1 LISLKNKTIY
11 HLDDDP
17 EVLTLVKIACQKRL
31 GIEYKEFTTAESFL
45 TALKQKTPDL
55 CIIDLNL
62 KESAGAGFMVTK
74 AIRNRDIGK
83 MPIIVMSRRSYAK
96 DISLALES
104 GASDFLPKPVDFDLL
119 TEKITF
125 LLKGAETNSFPMHK
139 IKNPISANLEIHLRP
154 LMVDEAYLYVSSKF
168 FVLKNT
174 KLIVKH
180 TIVKKIFDE
189 PSKEFVVHNC
199 ELESHDGSYTLKL
212 IPKDPSDEYFE
223 KIHRFLLLMS

>member
-1 LISLKNKTIY
+1 MGLEKKVIY

-17 EVLTLVKIACQKRL
+17 EVLALVKIACQKRL
-31 GIEYKEFTTAESFL
+31 GIEYKEFTTVESFL
-45 TALKQKTPDL
+45 TALKNRAPDL
-55 CIIDLNL
+55 CIVDLNL

-74 AIRNRDIGK
+74 AIRNKGVGS

-119 TEKITF
+119 SEKISF

-154 LMVDEAYLYVSSKF
+154 TMVDETYLYVSSKF

-174 KLIVKH
+174 KMIVKH
-180 TIVKKIFDE
+180 TLIKKIFGE
-189 PSKEFVVHNC
+189 PTKEFVVHDC
-199 ELESHDGSYTLKL
+199 ELENHDGSYTLKL
-212 IPKDPSDEYFE
+212 IPKDPGDDYFE
-223 KIHRFLLLMS
+223 KLHRFLLLMT